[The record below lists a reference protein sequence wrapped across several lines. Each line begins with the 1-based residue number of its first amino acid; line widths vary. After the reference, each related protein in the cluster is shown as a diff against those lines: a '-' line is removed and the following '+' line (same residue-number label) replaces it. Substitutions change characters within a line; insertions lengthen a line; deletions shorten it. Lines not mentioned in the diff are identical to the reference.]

1 MNGNDTT
8 MVARNDTAMVTR
20 NDTAMV
26 SRNDTAMVNR
36 NEMLSFINISKR
48 GGLLITLM
56 TLNDR
61 SASSHT

>member
-1 MNGNDTT
+1 
-8 MVARNDTAMVTR
+8 
-20 NDTAMV
+20 
-26 SRNDTAMVNR
+26 
-36 NEMLSFINISKR
+36 MLSFKNISKR

>member
-8 MVARNDTAMVTR
+8 MVARNDTAMMTR

-36 NEMLSFINISKR
+36 NEMPSFKNISR

>member
-1 MNGNDTT
+1 MP
-8 MVARNDTAMVTR
+8 
-20 NDTAMV
+20 
-26 SRNDTAMVNR
+26 
-36 NEMLSFINISKR
+36 SFKNISR